1 IIEEERESH
10 VLKPAFPPPNDFQ
23 LSAAWTGVASPSVE
37 VLEGRYVRLE
47 TLDLTKHLTDL
58 WDALV
63 GPKADRSLWEY
74 MKAGPFESI
83 ESFQDYLREWT
94 GRADRIMYA
103 CLDPAD
109 RIAEGL
115 IGMFDVVP
123 AHGRLAVGHV
133 IYGSS
138 MQRSAKG
145 TEAVYLLLR
154 EAFSLGYRRVEWDFN
169 NRNERSKRAAVR
181 FGFTFEALHPQ
192 HFVRTRKGQKL
203 HENVDRA
210 MYSMLDGEWPAIRK
224 AFEEWLSPENQ
235 AETGQKAALG
245 T

>member
-1 IIEEERESH
+1 M
-10 VLKPAFPPPNDFQ
+10 
-23 LSAAWTGVASPSVE
+23 
-37 VLEGRYVRLE
+37 
-47 TLDLTKHLTDL
+47 KHMTDL

-74 MKAGPFESI
+74 MKAGPFENI
-83 ESFQDYLREWT
+83 DFFRDYLHEWT
-94 GRADRIMYA
+94 ARMDRIMYA
-103 CLDPAD
+103 CLDPANNV
-109 RIAEGL
+109 AEGL

-123 AHGRLAVGHV
+123 THGRLAVGHV

-169 NRNERSKRAAVR
+169 NRNEPSKRAAER
-181 FGFTFEALHPQ
+181 FGFVFEALHPQ
-192 HFVRTRKGQKL
+192 HFVRTHKRKQL

-210 MYSMLDGEWPAIRK
+210 MYSMLDGEWPAIK
-224 AFEEWLSPENQ
+224 MAFDEWLSPENQ
-235 AETGQKAALG
+235 AENGQKTTLG
-245 T
+245 M